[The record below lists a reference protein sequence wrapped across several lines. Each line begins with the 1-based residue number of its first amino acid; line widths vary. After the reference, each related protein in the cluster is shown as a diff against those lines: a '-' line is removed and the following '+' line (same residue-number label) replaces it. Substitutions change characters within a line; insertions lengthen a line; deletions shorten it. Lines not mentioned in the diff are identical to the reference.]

1 MKGLKKFLG
10 IFAYLGILAGFI
22 LLYMASA
29 TENVALGIG
38 AMTLLAL
45 SVWIMAFGF
54 VHMGIS
60 IFSALLKSD

>member
-29 TENVALGIG
+29 TENVTLGVAALVLL
-38 AMTLLAL
+38 TL
-45 SVWIMAFGF
+45 SGWVMAFGY
-54 VHMGIS
+54 VHMGLS
-60 IFSALLKSD
+60 IFSALLKSE